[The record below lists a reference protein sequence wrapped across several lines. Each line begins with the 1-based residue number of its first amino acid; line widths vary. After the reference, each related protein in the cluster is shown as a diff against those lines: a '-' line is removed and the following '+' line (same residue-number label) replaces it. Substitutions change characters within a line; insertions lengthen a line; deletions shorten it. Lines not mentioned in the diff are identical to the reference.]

1 MGIGQTGDLIWYRKK
16 AVIWKTMKK
25 RWVLDERKIRLKEWE
40 SRKKNGCWTNS
51 RFDSKMKK
59 MGIRRIEDLQIKEK
73 NGCTTNRR
81 LDWKN
86 ENQEKKMG
94 VWRIVDL
101 TGRGKTWVSDE

>member
-1 MGIGQTGDLIWYRKK
+1 
-16 AVIWKTMKK
+16 
-25 RWVLDERKIRLKEWE
+25 
-40 SRKKNGCWTNS
+40 
-51 RFDSKMKK
+51 MKK
-59 MGIRRIEDLQIKEK
+59 MGIRRIEDWQIKEK

-101 TGRGKTWVSDE
+101 TGRRKTWVSDE